1 MPVDLPLAVQ
11 ARRRILHGAALFAAA
26 AALPA
31 LRAASAAEGVPYSS
45 GSEAPRMALP
55 SGAVDCHMHIYDSRF
70 PVAPNATLRPP
81 DAGIDDFR
89 RLQAR
94 LGTARTVVVQP
105 STYGTD
111 NRCTLDALA
120 RLGATARAVAVVDTT
135 VADSE
140 LDRMALLGVRG
151 IRFNLVQAGA
161 TSIDMLEPLAR
172 RMADRGWH
180 VQIHM
185 KADQIAQA
193 EALLMRLPCPVV
205 FDHLARVPPQAGL
218 SHPGFASVRKLL
230 DGGRAWVK
238 LSGAYHDSVVGE
250 PTYADMA
257 PVARAYVAAAP
268 ERVVWGSDW
277 PHPTTNR
284 KPDDAHLL
292 DLLLDWAPEASLR
305 KRILVDNPQR
315 LYGFEPVA

>member
-1 MPVDLPLAVQ
+1 MPVDLPHAAQ

-26 AALPA
+26 AALPP
-31 LRAASAAEGVPYSS
+31 LRGAAAADSVPYSS
-45 GSEAPRMALP
+45 GTDAPRVTVP
-55 SGAVDCHMHIYDSRF
+55 PGAVDCHMHIYDSRF

-81 DAGIDDFR
+81 DASVDDFR

-94 LGTARTVVVQP
+94 LGTSRTVVVQP

-120 RLGATARAVAVVDTT
+120 RLGAAARAVAVVDTT

-140 LDRMALLGVRG
+140 LDRMAQLGVRG

-161 TSIDMLEPLAR
+161 TKVDMLEPLAR

-193 EALLMRLPCPVV
+193 ETLLSRLPCPIV
-205 FDHLARVPPQAGL
+205 FDHLGRIPPQAGL
-218 SHPGFASVRKLL
+218 AHPGFATVRKLL
-230 DGGRAWVK
+230 DGGRTWVK
-238 LSGAYHDSVVGE
+238 LSGAYHDSAVGD

-257 PVARAYVAAAP
+257 PLARAYIAAAP

-277 PHPTTNR
+277 PHPTVKQ

-292 DLLLDWAPEASLR
+292 DLLLDWAPAASLR
-305 KRILVDNPQR
+305 ARILVDNPQR
-315 LYGFEPVA
+315 LYGFEPIA